1 MKFCKVSHSML
12 LWLLASVE
20 VKRAEMETDERDTFA
35 KPKPSKRKSLYG
47 KEKGPTKFEF
57 VGNYADISSGR
68 SEKESISCK
77 NYTHD
82 PSISAGSGDKASSDG
97 SDNADQ
103 SMLLL
108 QDLSAVKNLR
118 LNQKNAH
125 DCKFSIFE
133 SLEISRSSSSF
144 SCCNGSVEED
154 SAAVIHNTVSRST
167 KEASE
172 LREQKRRQMNR
183 ESARRS
189 RVRKKQERDEL
200 EARIEALKDDSHQL
214 CKELKNLSEECLR
227 FYEENQQ
234 IKDELIR
241 TYGPGII
248 HDLNLNEVMHK

>member
-1 MKFCKVSHSML
+1 
-12 LWLLASVE
+12 
-20 VKRAEMETDERDTFA
+20 MERDERDTFA
-35 KPKPSKRKSLYG
+35 KPKHSKRKSLYS
-47 KEKGPTKFEF
+47 KVKGPTEFEI

-68 SEKESISCK
+68 SEKEGISCK

-82 PSISAGSGDKASSDG
+82 PSISAGAGSGDKASSDG

-103 SMLLL
+103 
-108 QDLSAVKNLR
+108 DLSAVKNLR
-118 LNQKNAH
+118 LNQKNAC
-125 DCKFSIFE
+125 DCSM
-133 SLEISRSSSSF
+133 
-144 SCCNGSVEED
+144 EED

-227 FYEENQQ
+227 FYDENQQ

>member
-1 MKFCKVSHSML
+1 
-12 LWLLASVE
+12 
-20 VKRAEMETDERDTFA
+20 METDERDTFA

-125 DCKFSIFE
+125 DC
-133 SLEISRSSSSF
+133 
-144 SCCNGSVEED
+144 SVEED